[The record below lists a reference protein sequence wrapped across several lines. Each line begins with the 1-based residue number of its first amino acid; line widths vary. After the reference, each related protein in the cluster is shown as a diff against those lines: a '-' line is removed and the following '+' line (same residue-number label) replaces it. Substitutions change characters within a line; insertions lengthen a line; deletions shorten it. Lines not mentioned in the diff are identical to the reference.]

1 VTIIVALNCSNGLS
15 QSSNL
20 ATATL
25 PATLAQFVSIVGS
38 FFNDSWYASP
48 GPLTIG
54 PNNQVGSIRTFLDA
68 TGTKVYNETLLVY
81 NLNTSY
87 FEQAWKGPGDY
98 GASINFGIFVLGTYI
113 ERLTGMSTCGG
124 SAVIVKFGSDFCAT
138 NLSTAITVLTGV
150 HAYGIQ
156 QVQTLLNI
164 GSFTTCSAAA
174 SSE

>member
-1 VTIIVALNCSNGLS
+1 MALNCSNGMS
-15 QSSNL
+15 QSSNF

-38 FFNDSWYASP
+38 FFNDSWYAFP
-48 GPLTIG
+48 GNLTIG
-54 PNNQVGSIRTFLDA
+54 PDNQVGSIRTFLDA

-87 FEQAWKGPGDY
+87 FEQEWKGPGDN
-98 GASINFGIFVLGTYI
+98 GVSVNFGIFVLGSYV
-113 ERLTGMSTCGG
+113 ERLTGVSTCGG
-124 SAVIVKFGSDFCAT
+124 SAVIVNFGSDFCAT

-156 QVQTLLNI
+156 QVQTLLNL
-164 GSFTTCSAAA
+164 GNLTNCSAVGG
-174 SSE
+174 SG